1 MDRVTDFESG
11 GCAFDPR
18 RGHLFMPSL
27 QPDVKM
33 ILMLLDRLEHIP
45 ADSAW
50 AHRASGMRG
59 ALIRMVE
66 QMEMGNSIDPASLKN
81 NVLTGFQI
89 LNEVAKARSRN
100 QVRFYRR
107 SK

>member
-1 MDRVTDFESG
+1 
-11 GCAFDPR
+11 
-18 RGHLFMPSL
+18 MPSL

-59 ALIRMVE
+59 ALIGMVE

-81 NVLTGFQI
+81 NVMIGFQI
-89 LNEVAKARSRN
+89 LKEVAKARSRN
-100 QVRFYRR
+100 QIRFYERL
-107 SK
+107 K